1 MKNKKTSISRRDFLK
16 NALIIGGAGL
26 MAPSLFPILS
36 HGEDDKKKKEDEKE
50 VPIEKILA
58 ICSTESD
65 KTNPGVMVKEALAL
79 LGGMKK
85 FVKKGDVVL
94 VKPNIAWERKPE
106 FAATTNPKVVAAV
119 IEEALAAGAKKVKVF
134 DRTCNDAR
142 RCYKITEIEE
152 VAKKAG
158 AEVFIIEKDASFYQE
173 VKIPKGKILKSCD
186 VVKEVLE
193 SNVFINVPIAKHHG
207 ISRLTLGIKNLMGV
221 VGGNRGEL
229 HKEIGTKLTDILS
242 VTKPHLNIMD
252 AFNVL
257 VAHGPIGGDLKDV
270 RFCGKI
276 IAGVDIVAV
285 DSYTAGLKPFSEG
298 SKKELTWEDIPYI
311 KEAAE
316 RGLGEADITKLKILE
331 KKV

>member
-1 MKNKKTSISRRDFLK
+1 
-16 NALIIGGAGL
+16 
-26 MAPSLFPILS
+26 MAPSLFPLLS
-36 HGEDDKKKKEDEKE
+36 HAQGDNKKKEDEKE
-50 VPIEKILA
+50 IPIEKILA
-58 ICSTESD
+58 ICSTESE
-65 KTNPGVMVKEALAL
+65 KTDPGTMVKEALTL

-85 FVKKGDVVL
+85 FVKKGDIVV

-106 FAATTNPKVVAAV
+106 CAATTNPKVVVAI

-152 VAKKAG
+152 VSKKAG

-173 VKIPKGKILKSCD
+173 VKLPKGKILKSCD
-186 VVKEVLE
+186 VVKEVME

-229 HKEIGTKLTDILS
+229 HKEIGTKLVDILS
-242 VTKPHLNIMD
+242 VVKPHLTVMD
-252 AFNVL
+252 AFKVL
-257 VAHGPIGGDLKDV
+257 AAHGPQGGKIEDV
-270 RFCGKI
+270 HFGGKI

-285 DSYTAGLKPFSEG
+285 DSYTAEMKAFTEG
-298 SKKELTWEDIPYI
+298 TKEELTGADIPYI
-311 KEAAE
+311 KEAAQRE
-316 RGLGEADITKLKILE
+316 LGEMDISKLKIVE